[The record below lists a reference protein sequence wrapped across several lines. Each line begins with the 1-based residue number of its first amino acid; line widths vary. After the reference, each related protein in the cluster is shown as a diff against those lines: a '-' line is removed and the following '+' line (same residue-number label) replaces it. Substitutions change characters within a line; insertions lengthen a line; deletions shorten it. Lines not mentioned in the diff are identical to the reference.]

1 MSKINRRTISSAEIK
16 LFYDEK
22 GKTLSVWFDD
32 PKKEVVSEEVGDG
45 VILSKDKKGQVIGF
59 EKLYV
64 EMPKSKSGKSSQ
76 KTLEVPVFS
85 WQ

>member
-1 MSKINRRTISSAEIK
+1 MSKLKI
-16 LFYDEK
+16 FYDTE

-45 VILSKDKKGQVIGF
+45 IILSKDKRGAVIGF

-64 EMPKSKSGKSSQ
+64 KLPREKGRSSY
-76 KTLEVPVFS
+76 PVEFS
-85 WQ
+85 FSQP

>member
-1 MSKINRRTISSAEIK
+1 MSKVK

-22 GKTLSVWFDD
+22 GRTLSVWFDE
-32 PKKEVVSEEVGDG
+32 PKKEASSEEVGEG
-45 VILSKDKKGQVIGF
+45 VILSKDKRGKVIGF

-64 EMPKSKSGKSSQ
+64 DFPKTKSSPRSQ
-76 KTLEVPVFS
+76 KTLDVPVFS

>member
-1 MSKINRRTISSAEIK
+1 MSKIK

-32 PKKEVVSEEVGDG
+32 PKKEAVSEEAGDG
-45 VILSKDKKGQVIGF
+45 VILSKDKKGKVIGF

-64 EMPKSKSGKSSQ
+64 ELPKSK
-76 KTLEVPVFS
+76 KTQRVIEIPVFS
-85 WQ
+85 SSI

>member
-1 MSKINRRTISSAEIK
+1 MSKVK
-16 LFYDEK
+16 LYYNDK
-22 GKTLSVWFDD
+22 SKTLSVWFDE

-45 VILSKDKKGQVIGF
+45 VILSKDKRGKVIGF

-64 EMPKSKSGKSSQ
+64 DFPKIKSSPRTQ

-85 WQ
+85 LQ

>member
-1 MSKINRRTISSAEIK
+1 MSKVK

-45 VILSKDKKGQVIGF
+45 VIVSKDKKGQVIGF

-64 EMPKSKSGKSSQ
+64 EMPKSKKPQ
-76 KTLEVPVFS
+76 KTLEIPVFS

>member
-1 MSKINRRTISSAEIK
+1 MSKVK

-45 VILSKDKKGQVIGF
+45 VILSKDKKGKVIGF

-64 EMPKSKSGKSSQ
+64 DFPKPKSYKKSQ
-76 KTLEVPVFS
+76 KILEVPVFS
-85 WQ
+85 LP

>member
-1 MSKINRRTISSAEIK
+1 MSKVK
-16 LFYDEK
+16 LFYDAK

-32 PKKEVVSEEVGDG
+32 PKKEVVSEEAGDG
-45 VILSKDKKGQVIGF
+45 VILSKDKKGKVIGF

-64 EMPKSKSGKSSQ
+64 DLPKPSPKSKKPQ
-76 KTLEVPVFS
+76 KVLEVPVYS